1 MRTRKKIYSKLGT
14 LFYSERNETS
24 DLTFLVRHCGVGA
37 TNQYARVPVWGPSS
51 TSSLPA
57 SIDSFASSSGRIAL
71 PNPAKA
77 DDSACPA
84 LETVTCAATP
94 SCKGRPQ
101 SIHLSGAPPCS

>member
-1 MRTRKKIYSKLGT
+1 MRIRKKIYSNLAT

-71 PNPAKA
+71 PSPAIA
-77 DDSACPA
+77 EDSAWPA
-84 LETVTCAATP
+84 LDTLTCAAIP
-94 SCKGRPQ
+94 SCRGRP
-101 SIHLSGAPPCS
+101 